1 MQEAETEE
9 WRGGRR
15 KGINNQFHFGVFS
28 ARPHVKFSYR
38 EKGGAICSCRMKLRQ
53 CWCSGKRKECAA
65 VLGDAERCWCQIYF
79 NEICPRDRLTCFCQ

>member
-28 ARPHVKFSYR
+28 AHPHVKYSYR
-38 EKGGAICSCRMKLRQ
+38 EKESDVSCVMLRIVKGGAICSCRMKLR
-53 CWCSGKRKECAA
+53 
-65 VLGDAERCWCQIYF
+65 
-79 NEICPRDRLTCFCQ
+79 